1 MNEKRIAKG
10 KMPQSVIDKQK
21 KDAQKQADKD
31 GKNAS
36 SDINFEFKL
45 LHFPD
50 ED

>member
-1 MNEKRIAKG
+1 MNEKRMAKG

-21 KDAQKQADKD
+21 REQQKKEDA
-31 GKNAS
+31 KNPS

-45 LHFPD
+45 LHFAD